1 MSQCNRCH
9 VIALATSSP
18 GFSWAKSVGP
28 RPTGAAPSRS
38 RALLPD
44 LLRSHSWLHCGWV
57 KRERQQHPAHACVR
71 RARQPSACALQVRPS
86 RRGLRAGRGSVDARD
101 DGAPPDAALRIRPL
115 ARLYRQ
121 PPPQRQG
128 RRRLHGRRGPSLHP
142 SLFRLAPPRQGCHLT
157 NLQPLCSSAN
167 GRRGAELCGRKGIGL
182 QVLAHRQASCRSR
195 LGFSVHACDAPGQD
209 AWRGREHGVRGPD
222 RRAAHAGA
230 LRGPRAAQV

>member
-71 RARQPSACALQVRPS
+71 RARQPLACALHLPHRTPHAVPPFFTASTDS
-86 RRGLRAGRGSVDARD
+86 RIAICIARD
-101 DGAPPDAALRIRPL
+101 ADGLAATLP
-115 ARLYRQ
+115 
-121 PPPQRQG
+121 
-128 RRRLHGRRGPSLHP
+128 
-142 SLFRLAPPRQGCHLT
+142 
-157 NLQPLCSSAN
+157 
-167 GRRGAELCGRKGIGL
+167 GAAGACRTVRELC
-182 QVLAHRQASCRSR
+182 VLC
-195 LGFSVHACDAPGQD
+195 VD
-209 AWRGREHGVRGPD
+209 
-222 RRAAHAGA
+222 
-230 LRGPRAAQV
+230 